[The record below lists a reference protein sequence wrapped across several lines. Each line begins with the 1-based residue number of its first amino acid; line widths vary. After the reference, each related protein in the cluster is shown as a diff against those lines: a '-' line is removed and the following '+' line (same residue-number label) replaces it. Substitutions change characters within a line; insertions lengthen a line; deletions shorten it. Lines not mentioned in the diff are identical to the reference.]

1 MPKFPTYPDCFDEC
15 KQITIT
21 DLRRL
26 GFLGPGAVASGSYR
40 WTRGGK
46 PSGSVSITTNM
57 LEKFV
62 QLDYCFNDGD
72 PISYRIRLESL
83 PKHFGGCEFYFICP
97 ATGKRCRTLYGI
109 GKHFLSRSAYPS
121 AMYNSQTQSKRWR
134 ALGAILGT
142 RDENNRLY
150 RKHAKKYYAGKPTKW
165 FTRWLAR
172 TERRERF
179 AFPLIRRLLE

>member
-97 ATGKRCRTLYGI
+97 ATGKRDRQTFSIAVRLPVRNVQLTNAVKALACPRCDI
-109 GKHFLSRSAYPS
+109 GNARRKQSALSKTCQKVLR
-121 AMYNSQTQSKRWR
+121 
-134 ALGAILGT
+134 G
-142 RDENNRLY
+142 
-150 RKHAKKYYAGKPTKW
+150 
-165 FTRWLAR
+165 
-172 TERRERF
+172 
-179 AFPLIRRLLE
+179 